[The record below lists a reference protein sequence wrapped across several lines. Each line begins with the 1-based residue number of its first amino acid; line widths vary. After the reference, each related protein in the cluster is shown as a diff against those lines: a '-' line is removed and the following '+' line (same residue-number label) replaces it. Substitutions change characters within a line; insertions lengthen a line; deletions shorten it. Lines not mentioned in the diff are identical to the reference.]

1 MHGASIVIWG
11 AVGFIIG
18 TSISYKFIL
27 PPVVFNMKFDA
38 MTIADFS
45 QILAALIITVGSA
58 VAGGMLGSSL
68 SKSD

>member
-18 TSISYKFIL
+18 ASISYKFIL

-38 MTIADFS
+38 MTIGNFL
-45 QILAALIITVGSA
+45 QIVAALFITVGSA
-58 VAGGMLGSSL
+58 VTGGILGSSL
-68 SKSD
+68 SKPD